1 MILFTILT
9 CKFSSIVPNSSLNET
24 RMTTSINSEAQT
36 NRGMDKKAKWV
47 IVEQMF
53 LTMKKQRD
61 NMQNLQE
68 NPET

>member
-1 MILFTILT
+1 
-9 CKFSSIVPNSSLNET
+9 
-24 RMTTSINSEAQT
+24 MTTSINSEAQT
-36 NRGMDKKAKWV
+36 NGGMDKKTKWV

>member
-1 MILFTILT
+1 
-9 CKFSSIVPNSSLNET
+9 
-24 RMTTSINSEAQT
+24 MTTSINSEAQT